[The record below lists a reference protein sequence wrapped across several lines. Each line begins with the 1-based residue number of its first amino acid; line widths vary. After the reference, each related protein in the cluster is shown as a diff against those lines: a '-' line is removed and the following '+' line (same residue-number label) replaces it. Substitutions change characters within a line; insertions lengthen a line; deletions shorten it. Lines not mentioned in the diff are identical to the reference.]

1 MNVVALKDIQRKNA
15 KTIKAGKVFDTLTED
30 AVRMIKDGTV
40 REATR
45 QEAMNGGISVAK
57 AAPMQ
62 KKPPIPNLKGGEI
75 VE

>member
-1 MNVVALKDIQRKNA
+1 MNVIALKDIPRKNA
-15 KTIKAGKVFDTLTED
+15 KTIQAGKVFDTLPED
-30 AVRMIKDGTV
+30 AARLIKDGMV

-45 QEAMNGGISVAK
+45 QEAMNGGIAVPK
-57 AAPMQ
+57 AASMP